1 MLNLFSQAATT
12 TESMMAKAD
21 RDEAERLNAKNSVE
35 EYIYEI
41 RYSMLLS
48 DLHFG
53 ALNNLAFI
61 PEAKFATSWR
71 TSCWK
76 ETGRSSQGS

>member
-1 MLNLFSQAATT
+1 
-12 TESMMAKAD
+12 MAKAD

-53 ALNNLAFI
+53 ALLNITFI
-61 PEAKFATSWR
+61 PEAKFATSWK
-71 TSCWK
+71 TSC
-76 ETGRSSQGS
+76 

>member
-1 MLNLFSQAATT
+1 
-12 TESMMAKAD
+12 MMAKAD

-53 ALNNLAFI
+53 A
-61 PEAKFATSWR
+61 
-71 TSCWK
+71 
-76 ETGRSSQGS
+76 